1 MNQQQTTEI
10 KKKKVPQNTARVL
23 QEKSIPETA
32 EKKNPKEHN
41 KLQKV
46 GKKVSKKVSLLVWF
60 SYLALGTKCSAQ
72 GGRAP
77 GTKCSAQGGRAPG
90 D

>member
-10 KKKKVPQNTARVL
+10 KKKKVHQNTARVL

-46 GKKVSKKVSLLVWF
+46 GKKGK
-60 SYLALGTKCSAQ
+60 
-72 GGRAP
+72 
-77 GTKCSAQGGRAPG
+77 
-90 D
+90 